1 MRKLLLLH
9 HFILTR
15 LLSLRLLCFSC
26 RCCVRVA
33 VATPLLLYGPLSTSH
48 SSLKNPLPTPTH
60 RVTLNYASYQ
70 QYGSPACC
78 DYSRPR
84 IVLVDR
90 ISAARAAS

>member
-9 HFILTR
+9 HLLLTR
-15 LLSLRLLCFSC
+15 LHSLRLLCFSC

-70 QYGSPACC
+70 QYA
-78 DYSRPR
+78 
-84 IVLVDR
+84 
-90 ISAARAAS
+90 